1 MLSTPA
7 ISSTD
12 LTITSTSTID
22 CQVARTDRICL
33 LPLARAAH
41 SGKAWIMIDRKRK
54 GMRCGAKNMIRRR
67 DVTIQPATQGTIIY
81 EMENLGRRLILV
93 QWDGGS
99 STYAFPDEVD
109 ITETIEE
116 P

>member
-1 MLSTPA
+1 
-7 ISSTD
+7 
-12 LTITSTSTID
+12 
-22 CQVARTDRICL
+22 
-33 LPLARAAH
+33 
-41 SGKAWIMIDRKRK
+41 
-54 GMRCGAKNMIRRR
+54 MRCGAKNMIRSRE
-67 DVTIQPATQGTIIY
+67 VTIQPPNQGTVIY

-116 P
+116 PQPSCQMRRER